1 MNLCCVKART
11 ETLLRNARYCKR
23 MELLEAFYRLLFS
36 GAVLLLGMPS
46 ATWIAVAG
54 FVASALS
61 MYNYVGWADAEAGL
75 ARLEAEL

>member
-1 MNLCCVKART
+1 MNLCCVKTRT
-11 ETLLRNARYCKR
+11 EALLKNACDCKQ
-23 MELLEAFYRLLFS
+23 MALFEAFYRLFFS

>member
-1 MNLCCVKART
+1 MKVILYGIVVGC
-11 ETLLRNARYCKR
+11 
-23 MELLEAFYRLLFS
+23 F
-36 GAVLLLGMPS
+36 
-46 ATWIAVAG
+46 AVAG